1 MATDS
6 DAVVRAGLSSVTKG
20 TLFLLVSTLLLVALT
35 FVSRVVIV
43 RSVSPADW
51 SAFSFGLTLAGVL
64 GALGSLGLPTAVA
77 RSLPYATTD
86 DERRTIVRGTLW
98 IGSVAALGS
107 SLLLF
112 VFAQPIG
119 QSLGS
124 PRITLGLQYF
134 PIAVGSGI
142 VASLIASIFQGYE
155 DVTPNALFIQ
165 IVNPTLFVAFLAF
178 AIVAPPLGI
187 SYHEA
192 LLAYALASVATLGLL
207 VVYLVLRLPHHLAA
221 GLRSPTALPRFL
233 RFVAPLF
240 VVSVMGTI
248 TGSADTLVLGI
259 FHPLEVGTYTA
270 SLTLARLL
278 PIGIG
283 AAAYIFLPVAS
294 RFLRLNEPRS
304 IGITYVTVT
313 KWMTLI
319 SLPLFLLFFFLPSS
333 CLGFVYGPNY
343 TAIVVPL
350 QIVVAGAFATTLLGP
365 ASTAQVAFGQT
376 RLLAAN
382 AIAAGVADVVVA
394 FALVPTVRV
403 RWGGDRLGGG
413 DRDVRGPLAGRAR
426 RPYRDPPVPRA
437 LGRPGPGHGAPDRG
451 RAMVLPP
458 QPSLLGPPRP
468 RSRDRPSVR
477 GARPRDPFDRRGGPP
492 PLRGGRAALRAAPSV
507 LPAPRAI
514 RAAAPGSLRRA
525 QSPTRTPRTAW
536 TPRRDRAR
544 VERDPLKGRPAFLPR

>member
-394 FALVPTVRV
+394 FALVPTYGYVGAAIA
-403 RWGGDRLGGG
+403 WGVATATSAVLSLVELAVLTGIHPFHGHLVVPVLATGLPIGAALWFFHPNLPFWALPALGLGIALLFVVLVLATRSIDEGDRLLLEAVEQLFG
-413 DRDVRGPLAGRAR
+413 RPLPFFR
-426 RPYRDPPVPRA
+426 R
-437 LGRPGPGHGAPDRG
+437 LGRY
-451 RAMVLPP
+451 
-458 QPSLLGPPRP
+458 
-468 RSRDRPSVR
+468 
-477 GARPRDPFDRRGGPP
+477 
-492 PLRGGRAALRAAPSV
+492 ALRRQV
-507 LPAPRAI
+507 R
-514 RAAAPGSLRRA
+514 
-525 QSPTRTPRTAW
+525 
-536 TPRRDRAR
+536 
-544 VERDPLKGRPAFLPR
+544 

>member
-1 MATDS
+1 
-6 DAVVRAGLSSVTKG
+6 
-20 TLFLLVSTLLLVALT
+20 
-35 FVSRVVIV
+35 
-43 RSVSPADW
+43 
-51 SAFSFGLTLAGVL
+51 
-64 GALGSLGLPTAVA
+64 
-77 RSLPYATTD
+77 
-86 DERRTIVRGTLW
+86 
-98 IGSVAALGS
+98 
-107 SLLLF
+107 
-112 VFAQPIG
+112 
-119 QSLGS
+119 
-124 PRITLGLQYF
+124 
-134 PIAVGSGI
+134 
-142 VASLIASIFQGYE
+142 
-155 DVTPNALFIQ
+155 
-165 IVNPTLFVAFLAF
+165 
-178 AIVAPPLGI
+178 
-187 SYHEA
+187 
-192 LLAYALASVATLGLL
+192 VATLGLL

-221 GLRSPTALPRFL
+221 GPRSPTALPRFL

-382 AIAAGVADVVVA
+382 AIAAGVADIVVA
-394 FALVPTVRV
+394 FALVPTYGYVGAAIA
-403 RWGGDRLGGG
+403 WGVATATSAVLSLVELAVLTGIHPFHGHLVVPVLATGLPIGAALWFLHPNVPFWALPALGLGIALLFVVLVLATRSIDEGDRLLLEAVEQLFG
-413 DRDVRGPLAGRAR
+413 RPLPFLR
-426 RPYRDPPVPRA
+426 R
-437 LGRPGPGHGAPDRG
+437 LGRY
-451 RAMVLPP
+451 
-458 QPSLLGPPRP
+458 
-468 RSRDRPSVR
+468 
-477 GARPRDPFDRRGGPP
+477 
-492 PLRGGRAALRAAPSV
+492 ALRRQV
-507 LPAPRAI
+507 R
-514 RAAAPGSLRRA
+514 
-525 QSPTRTPRTAW
+525 
-536 TPRRDRAR
+536 
-544 VERDPLKGRPAFLPR
+544 